1 MVYGSEEYATLEA
14 IQDIVRR
21 YITKGTLSEE
31 ECFSA
36 VSRFPILIFN
46 DQFQKSERISLVAV
60 TKNPLLLEYVRNQT
74 HEICKRAVTVNG
86 LSLQYVIDKT
96 DDICL
101 KALRQN
107 GLSLKYIKD
116 PTEEMCITAV
126 TQNPNAINYIKDP
139 SDEVR
144 TKASE
149 MLYKLDIKYLDDL
162 KDQYDALEEYEKY
175 TLK

>member
-1 MVYGSEEYATLEA
+1 M
-14 IQDIVRR
+14 
-21 YITKGTLSEE
+21 
-31 ECFSA
+31 
-36 VSRFPILIFN
+36 
-46 DQFQKSERISLVAV
+46 
-60 TKNPLLLEYVRNQT
+60 
-74 HEICKRAVTVNG
+74 
-86 LSLQYVIDKT
+86 
-96 DDICL
+96 
-101 KALRQN
+101 
-107 GLSLKYIKD
+107 KYIKD